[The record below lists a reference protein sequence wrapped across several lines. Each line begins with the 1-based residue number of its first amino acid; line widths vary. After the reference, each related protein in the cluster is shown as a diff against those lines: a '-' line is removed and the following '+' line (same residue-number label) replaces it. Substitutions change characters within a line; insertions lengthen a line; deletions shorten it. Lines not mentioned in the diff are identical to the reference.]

1 MREFAEFGRRRV
13 FGSRQL
19 HHDESERGR
28 ETRGGEVDGEAV
40 DGHDSQDGVFAPS
53 GPVERVGGVEG
64 GWGNEGD
71 MVVFLVL
78 CEKKVSFGGVWLVE
92 LGPDKKEGKV
102 RSGRLWLM
110 TYQSTSPSQEVRLQ
124 QLVAWLDRTHISIET
139 CLQTQLRCNLSS
151 SSW

>member
-19 HHDESERGR
+19 HHHESERGR

-53 GPVERVGGVEG
+53 GPVKRVGGVEG

-71 MVVFLVL
+71 MVVFLVF
-78 CEKKVSFGGVWLVE
+78 CEKKVSFGGVRLVE

-102 RSGRLWLM
+102 RQGR
-110 TYQSTSPSQEVRLQ
+110 YG
-124 QLVAWLDRTHISIET
+124 
-139 CLQTQLRCNLSS
+139 
-151 SSW
+151 

>member
-1 MREFAEFGRRRV
+1 MREFAEFGRRSV
-13 FGSRQL
+13 GGSRQL

-28 ETRGGEVDGEAV
+28 ETRGGEVDAEAV

-71 MVVFLVL
+71 MVVFLVF

-92 LGPDKKEGKV
+92 LGPDKKEGKA
-102 RSGRLWLM
+102 RQGR
-110 TYQSTSPSQEVRLQ
+110 YG
-124 QLVAWLDRTHISIET
+124 
-139 CLQTQLRCNLSS
+139 
-151 SSW
+151 